1 MLNFN
6 IFNFLNKVTIP
17 PNALGFKN
25 SGKKSGPSKLKG
37 WKNRRSWADKDD
49 ADFDERK
56 DNSASNPGVIEVSSS
71 QGTVIA

>member
-1 MLNFN
+1 
-6 IFNFLNKVTIP
+6 
-17 PNALGFKN
+17 
-25 SGKKSGPSKLKG
+25 LKG

-56 DNSASNPGVIEVSSS
+56 DDSASHPGVIEVSSS